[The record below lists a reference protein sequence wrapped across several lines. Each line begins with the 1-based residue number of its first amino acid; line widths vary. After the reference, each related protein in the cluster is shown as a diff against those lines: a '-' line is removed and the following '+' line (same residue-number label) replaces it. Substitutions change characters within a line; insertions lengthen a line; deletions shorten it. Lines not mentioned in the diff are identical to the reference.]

1 MKFEVCP
8 LYAYGCI
15 SQKGS
20 PAKFIEQETK
30 TEDYNAGRQRL
41 TITLYSNEDN
51 AVSSFPADVPVLITY
66 GVVGKH
72 QPC

>member
-1 MKFEVCP
+1 VHYMHTVASLK
-8 LYAYGCI
+8 
-15 SQKGS
+15 KGS
-20 PAKFIEQETK
+20 PVKFIEQETK

-66 GVVGKH
+66 GVVSKH

>member
-1 MKFEVCP
+1 MHTVVSLK
-8 LYAYGCI
+8 
-15 SQKGS
+15 KGS

-41 TITLYSNEDN
+41 TITLYSDEDN

>member
-1 MKFEVCP
+1 MRFVHCMHTVVSLK
-8 LYAYGCI
+8 
-15 SQKGS
+15 KGS
-20 PAKFIEQETK
+20 PVKFIEQETK

-41 TITLYSNEDN
+41 TITITLYSDEDN
-51 AVSSFPADVPVLITY
+51 SSFPADVPVLITY

>member
-1 MKFEVCP
+1 MHTVASLK
-8 LYAYGCI
+8 
-15 SQKGS
+15 KGS
-20 PAKFIEQETK
+20 PVKFIEQETK
-30 TEDYNAGRQRL
+30 TEDYNTGRQRL
-41 TITLYSNEDN
+41 TTTLYSDEDN

>member
-1 MKFEVCP
+1 VHCMHTVAP
-8 LYAYGCI
+8 LK
-15 SQKGS
+15 KGS
-20 PAKFIEQETK
+20 PVKFIEQETK

-41 TITLYSNEDN
+41 TITLYSDEDN

>member
-1 MKFEVCP
+1 MHTVVSLK
-8 LYAYGCI
+8 
-15 SQKGS
+15 KGS
-20 PAKFIEQETK
+20 PVKFIEQETK

>member
-1 MKFEVCP
+1 MHTVVSLK
-8 LYAYGCI
+8 
-15 SQKGS
+15 KGS
-20 PAKFIEQETK
+20 PVKFIEQKTK

-41 TITLYSNEDN
+41 TITLYSDEDN

>member
-1 MKFEVCP
+1 MHTVVSLK
-8 LYAYGCI
+8 
-15 SQKGS
+15 KGS
-20 PAKFIEQETK
+20 PVKFIEQETK

-72 QPC
+72 QLC

>member
-1 MKFEVCP
+1 MHTVVSLK
-8 LYAYGCI
+8 
-15 SQKGS
+15 KGS
-20 PAKFIEQETK
+20 PVKFIEQETK

-41 TITLYSNEDN
+41 TITLYSDEDN